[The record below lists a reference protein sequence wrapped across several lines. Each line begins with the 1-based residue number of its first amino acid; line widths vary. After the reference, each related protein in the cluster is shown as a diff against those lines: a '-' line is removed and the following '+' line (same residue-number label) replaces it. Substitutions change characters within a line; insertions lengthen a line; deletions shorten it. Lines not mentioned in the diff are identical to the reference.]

1 MRVNFKYL
9 VFRDSRELLISI
21 NGKVEKGKWKY
32 LGNNSIL
39 IDSAEGS
46 FLFKRGFFDEN
57 ILTLKIDGENEYFIL
72 INETKY
78 GRDINSIKQLESF
91 LEENFVFSNKPIQSI
106 KQSVIDKKL
115 IKKGYNW
122 KMGSFEKYS
131 LKLSN
136 GKQFEIYK
144 KENNNK
150 FYIYENEEILLFP
163 DEYSCQDY
171 LIRNYF

>member
-1 MRVNFKYL
+1 
-9 VFRDSRELLISI
+9 
-21 NGKVEKGKWKY
+21 
-32 LGNNSIL
+32 
-39 IDSAEGS
+39 
-46 FLFKRGFFDEN
+46 
-57 ILTLKIDGENEYFIL
+57 
-72 INETKY
+72 
-78 GRDINSIKQLESF
+78 
-91 LEENFVFSNKPIQSI
+91 
-106 KQSVIDKKL
+106 
-115 IKKGYNW
+115 
-122 KMGSFEKYS
+122 MGSFEKYS